1 MRILIVPMSAVAQT
15 EGPFSRAETLAKAFL
30 NRQMQVALCA
40 GANANS
46 RLVDGVTY
54 YSLSVPVPM
63 GLPKWIALRTYPL
76 ADKLGIIGR
85 KTVHSFE
92 EVLHL
97 TGASAYPYI
106 KVSIE
111 EIRTAI
117 RHYQPDI
124 VYSEFNLS
132 AIVAAKAEG
141 KPVFASYSFPTQSSY
156 AASPQ
161 FAGGMNRVLM
171 ELQQP
176 QVRSAL
182 DLFLRADCRVIP
194 SSYMLEPIVGENCL
208 FVGPLKKAP
217 PVQVSGR
224 KNSILVY
231 MGNGTVSKKRIRQT
245 IFKAFHSASYEVYV
259 AGMDVQEDCGN
270 IHFARRFDFSKLLPN
285 TAVYINHGGQNSI
298 MDGFLCGVPQLICP
312 GRVFERKY
320 NADSVEKNGAGI
332 TINLPEFQA
341 DVVSK
346 VVERLVSEKSF
357 RNNAEKLGRS
367 LSGLGGADAVADYI
381 ANHL

>member
-15 EGPFSRAETLAKAFL
+15 EGPFSRAETLAKVFL
-30 NRQMQVALCA
+30 DRQMQVALCA
-40 GANANS
+40 GEDTNS
-46 RLVDGVTY
+46 RPVDGVIR

-97 TGASAYPYI
+97 TGASAYPYL
-106 KVSIE
+106 KVSID
-111 EIRTAI
+111 EIRSAI
-117 RHYQPDI
+117 RHFQPDI

-132 AIVAAKAEG
+132 AIIAAKSEG
-141 KPVFASYSFPTQSSY
+141 KPVFASYSFPVQSSY

-161 FAGGMNRVLM
+161 FAGGINRILM
-171 ELQQP
+171 ELHQP

-182 DLFLRADCRVIP
+182 DLFLRVDCRVIP
-194 SSYMLEPIVGENCL
+194 SSYTLEPIVGENCL
-208 FVGPLKKAP
+208 FVGPLKKVHSVQAP
-217 PVQVSGR
+217 NR

-231 MGNGTVSKKRIRQT
+231 MGNGTVSKNRIKKVV
-245 IFKAFHSASYEVYV
+245 FEAFHSASYEVYV
-259 AGMDVQEDCGN
+259 SGMDVQEDSGN

-298 MDGFLCGVPQLICP
+298 MDGFIYGVPQLICP

-332 TINLPEFQA
+332 ILDLPEFRA
-341 DVVSK
+341 DIISK
-346 VVERLVSEKSF
+346 TVESLVSNKSF
-357 RNNAEKLGRS
+357 CDNAEKLGRS
-367 LSGLGGADAVADYI
+367 LSSLGGADSVADYI
-381 ANHL
+381 TNYF